1 VLVHLGQEFTPEYVV
16 EVDQESVSRARTATL
31 RALGGSAWAGLIGG
45 GLIIGIT
52 LAIGFAVGLVPDAWP
67 LLGMAFSGLILCFDA
82 RRRFARV
89 RLLRETWDAAGIPPV
104 AMRISAARALHQRPR
119 PNPLTS

>member
-1 VLVHLGQEFTPEYVV
+1 MCRRL
-16 EVDQESVSRARTATL
+16 RNTA
-31 RALGGSAWAGLIGG
+31 SAWRESHAGNVAHFAA
-45 GLIIGIT
+45 